1 LWLKASCRF
10 PYYLDDGP
18 TQKENVVNHMS
29 GLEYIQERKAQIFKE
44 KIGVVPAHTAKE
56 EIALLEFMNI

>member
-1 LWLKASCRF
+1 
-10 PYYLDDGP
+10 
-18 TQKENVVNHMS
+18 MS